1 MIQRKGIIF
10 LVLIGIVGITS
21 ILLFTKEEKTIEFQ
35 EKQQQPSTTTQPAL
49 MHLNAGQFKNL
60 IFNYEVRN
68 DWKYLGSKPAL
79 IEFYA
84 DWCGPCRKMAPVLK
98 KLAIQYKNEINVYKI
113 NVDNERELATL
124 FRIQSI
130 PTFLFIPL
138 DQEPYVMRGYM
149 NEETLNKQM
158 NKLMNN

>member
-10 LVLIGIVGITS
+10 LVLIGIVAIAS